1 MASNNIPESE
11 GAGVVAPAERRRN
24 LRFPFTATVEMTEYS
39 TGAKIPGRTA
49 DLGLGGCYIDTLTP
63 LPVGTEIKIKIL
75 KDNESF
81 EAQAKVMFSQLGM
94 GMGIAF
100 LSAQPNQVRT
110 FQKWIQEISGKTAP
124 LPEHPATGAPSERTQ
139 TDSNAI
145 LSELILTLM
154 KKRVLTDPEGKEL
167 LRKLFQ

>member
-1 MASNNIPESE
+1 MASNNTPESE
-11 GAGVVAPAERRRN
+11 GAGVVAPPERRRN
-24 LRFPFTATVEMTEYS
+24 LRFPFTAAVEMTESS
-39 TGAKIPGRTA
+39 TGANIAGRTA

-75 KDNESF
+75 KDHESF

-110 FQKWIQEISGKTAP
+110 FQRWIQEISGKTAP
-124 LPEHPATGAPSERTQ
+124 LPEHPATGASSDRAQ

-154 KKRVLTDPEGKEL
+154 KKKVLTDAEGKEL